1 MVRGYLFTNSVLDAL
16 EIEQRYLQA
25 NLLND
30 NITFILLL
38 KLLSIYILSKNYL
51 SNHSKD
57 LYKVSTLFSLYCH
70 YLFHKYCIISCNR
83 KLKKKVLDWILN
95 STLFVVCKVFS
106 LRVKAISSIFA
117 PWLELIWLHRRQ
129 SRYKSIS

>member
-38 KLLSIYILSKNYL
+38 KLLSIYILSKKIIFLIIQKICIKHLPYF
-51 SNHSKD
+51 
-57 LYKVSTLFSLYCH
+57 LFIV
-70 YLFHKYCIISCNR
+70 IIFFINI
-83 KLKKKVLDWILN
+83 V
-95 STLFVVCKVFS
+95 
-106 LRVKAISSIFA
+106 
-117 PWLELIWLHRRQ
+117 
-129 SRYKSIS
+129 

>member
-30 NITFILLL
+30 NITSILLL

-57 LYKVSTLFSLYCH
+57 SYKASTLFSLYCH
-70 YLFHKYCIISCNR
+70 YLFHKYCIISCNI

>member
-1 MVRGYLFTNSVLDAL
+1 MICGYLFTNPVLDAS

-30 NITFILLL
+30 NIISILLL

-57 LYKVSTLFSLYCH
+57 LYKAIYTIFSL
-70 YLFHKYCIISCNR
+70 L
-83 KLKKKVLDWILN
+83 
-95 STLFVVCKVFS
+95 S
-106 LRVKAISSIFA
+106 LSF
-117 PWLELIWLHRRQ
+117 L
-129 SRYKSIS
+129 